1 MKEREK
7 IEALKHEIT
16 KTKKLLDGLV
26 NAEVWAIK
34 DWVDATM
41 TLAMK
46 IGKER
51 WPKVV
56 KFCKKFIDVL
66 ERFSEFPP
74 EVGLT
79 ALAELRGGE

>member
-56 KFCKKFIDVL
+56 KFCKVL
-66 ERFSEFPP
+66 STYSSVSRNFPRKL
-74 EVGLT
+74 V
-79 ALAELRGGE
+79 